1 MKASVSLLAGGSCAM
16 ASNIEASESSS
27 VSHSVQG
34 VWCNEYYLLHRSSL
48 FHCHFIFA
56 IILW

>member
-34 VWCNEYYLLHRSSL
+34 VWCNEYH
-48 FHCHFIFA
+48 
-56 IILW
+56 